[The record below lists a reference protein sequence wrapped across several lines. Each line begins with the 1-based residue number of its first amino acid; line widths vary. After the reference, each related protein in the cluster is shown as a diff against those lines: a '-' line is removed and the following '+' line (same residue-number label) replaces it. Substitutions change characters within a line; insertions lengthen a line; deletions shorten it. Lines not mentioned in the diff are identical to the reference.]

1 MSDAQL
7 EFGEETESAAS
18 WSWPATVFAGGRVHA
33 LTVTLSFQDYDLWSR
48 GRVPP
53 VRTAEACLHWLL
65 EREPAA
71 ELPDPFDCARTRR
84 RHPAVDA
91 ELPAALG
98 IRFGG

>member
-1 MSDAQL
+1 MTEPQF
-7 EFGEETESAAS
+7 EFGPEAESAAS
-18 WSWPATVFAGGRVHA
+18 WSWPATIFADGRVHE

-53 VRTAEACLHWLL
+53 VRTAEACLRWLL
-65 EREPAA
+65 GHEPAA
-71 ELPDPFDCARTRR
+71 GLPDPFDCARTRR

-98 IRFGG
+98 IRFGA